1 MAAITITRNINSNDS
16 VLVSVF
22 QRNSMEFSCERGS
35 EVGTYATVKFGNYEF
50 RAIKKDT
57 YSTFD
62 EYIIDVTSILPNMS
76 PIPLF
81 VDDLI
86 TVQIVPVIN
95 LYNSSNTIIA
105 TANHPTILLSY
116 GYDDVYNSGS
126 VLDIPKIVNVY
137 NKGVSRV
144 VYHNGKM
151 SFFWKGTSSVHP
163 ISCGGVSVNYAMYE
177 NEINTFDY
185 STIELIALPKTGTIT
200 SSGQTDLSIPLYY
213 KQPYGEH
220 EIAWLNRDGGWSFW
234 NFRQISSEVKV
245 KKSNEVATYYP
256 TNYETISK
264 SRMISAEKT
273 VEYVFDT
280 LAYNPEHFAQL
291 CEIQE
296 SLAVI
301 WNNKLMMVS
310 GCNSLTA
317 VCKQNLRFTLKLEVD
332 ENIAGY

>member
-16 VLVSVF
+16 LLVSVF
-22 QRNSMEFSCERGS
+22 QRNSMEFRCERGS

-50 RAIKKDT
+50 RAIKKAT
-57 YSTFD
+57 YLTFD

-81 VDDLI
+81 VYNLEV
-86 TVQIVPVIN
+86 VQIVPVIR

-126 VLDIPKIVNVY
+126 ILDIPKIVNVY

-151 SFFWKGTSSVHP
+151 SFFWKGTSAVHP
-163 ISCGGVSVNYAMYE
+163 ISCGGVSVNYEMYA
-177 NEINTFDY
+177 NEINIFDF
-185 STIELIALPKTGTIT
+185 SIIALPKTGTIT
-200 SSGQTDLSIPLYY
+200 SSGQTDFSIPIYY
-213 KQPYGEH
+213 KPPYGDD

-234 NFRQISSEVKV
+234 NFRKVSEEIVV
-245 KKSNEVATYYP
+245 NKSNEVATYYP
-256 TNYETISK
+256 TNAATISK
-264 SRMISAEKT
+264 SRLISADKIIKHA
-273 VEYVFDT
+273 FDT
-280 LAYNPEHFAQL
+280 LAYDPVHFAQL

-301 WNNKLMMVS
+301 WNDKLVRVAS
-310 GCNSLTA
+310 SNSLTA
-317 VCKQNLRFTLKLEVD
+317 VCKQNLRFNLVLEVD

>member
-1 MAAITITRNINSNDS
+1 MATITIIRNINSNDS
-16 VLVSVF
+16 LLVSVF
-22 QRNSMEFSCERGS
+22 QRNSMEFRCERGT

-50 RAIKKDT
+50 RAIKQNT
-57 YSTFD
+57 YLTFD

-76 PIPLF
+76 TIPLF
-81 VDDLI
+81 IDNLQ

-105 TANHPTILLSY
+105 TVNHPAILLSY

-137 NKGVSRV
+137 NKGVSRA

-151 SFFWKGTSSVHP
+151 SFFWKGTSAVHP
-163 ISCGGVSVNYAMYE
+163 ISCGGVSVNYEMYA
-177 NEINTFDY
+177 NEINTFDF

-200 SSGQTDLSIPLYY
+200 SSGQADLSILIYY
-213 KQPYGEH
+213 KPPYGEH
-220 EIAWLNRDGGWSFW
+220 EIAWLNRDGVWSFW
-234 NFRQISSEVKV
+234 NFRKVSEEIVV

-256 TNYETISK
+256 TNAATISK
-264 SRMISAEKT
+264 SRLISADKIIKHA
-273 VEYVFDT
+273 FDT
-280 LAYNPEHFAQL
+280 LAYDPVHFAQL

-301 WNNKLMMVS
+301 WNDKLVRVAS
-310 GCNSLTA
+310 SNSLTA
-317 VCKQNLRFTLKLEVD
+317 VCKQNLKFNIVLEVD

>member
-1 MAAITITRNINSNDS
+1 MATITITRNINSNDS

-22 QRNSMEFSCERGS
+22 QRNSMAFRCERGS

-50 RAIKKDT
+50 RAIKEYI
-57 YSTFD
+57 YSTYD
-62 EYIIDVTSILPNMS
+62 DYIIDVTSILPNMTE
-76 PIPLF
+76 IPLF
-81 VDDLI
+81 VDNLV
-86 TVQIVPVIN
+86 TTQIAPVIN

-144 VYHNGKM
+144 VYHNGKI
-151 SFFWKGTSSVHP
+151 SFFWNGTSAVHP
-163 ISCGGVSVNYAMYE
+163 ILCGGVSVNYEMYAD
-177 NEINTFDY
+177 EINIFDF
-185 STIELIALPKTGTIT
+185 SIIALPKTGTIT
-200 SSGQTDLSIPLYY
+200 SSGQTDLSIPIYY
-213 KQPYGEH
+213 KPPYGDH
-220 EIAWLNRDGGWSFW
+220 EIAWLNRDGCWSFW
-234 NFRQISSEVKV
+234 NFRKVSEEIAV

-256 TNYETISK
+256 TNAATISK
-264 SRMISAEKT
+264 SRMITAEKT
-273 VEYVFDT
+273 VKHAFDT
-280 LAYNPEHFAQL
+280 LAYDPTHFAQL

-301 WNNKLMMVS
+301 WNGKLVRVTS
-310 GCNSLTA
+310 SNSLTA
-317 VCKQNLRFTLKLEVD
+317 VCKQNLRFNLILEVD